1 MMVVDEKV
9 RLSSA
14 PPLVRPKAERRTKM
28 VFLFVLSVVVLCWS
42 AEGGFAQQSSDTE
55 STTAPAQRYRVF
67 SFRHI
72 SAGQAKAYLE
82 KAAIAVDSQ
91 IVKDNIISITASQQ
105 NLARAA
111 EVLRLVDSQ
120 KPFEVKT
127 LVPAAPVSA
136 LPSAD
141 QISSRLGNIKIGSF
155 ASPPVGAVDKAIIDV
170 SGDSVLIIAPLERI
184 KQIEQLL
191 VPASAFGRT
200 EGGPALL
207 ADQNQPADANMFT
220 LNSQPEMVATNYA
233 KEDTNSSDLLAA
245 AALLKINSSGLPG
258 TGAKKVQVADAN
270 IPVGSD
276 ANDRQLSDVLDR
288 LVNSLGKTT
297 ALDSNKPSAGE
308 PQKGPADSNEIT
320 PAVPPKT
327 PTGAKV
333 EQKFPEEINQHA
345 AKAPPAT
352 KTSQAYASEPVVDVN
367 EVLTVVLPEKLSIIQ
382 LIGLVSEYFHL
393 NYMYDPAKV
402 QGDINLRLENRLEGK
417 LKVSELYPLLEAVM
431 KQKGLVMT
439 RHGNFIT
446 VVPIT
451 EAASIDPLLIDATG
465 GKIKKGDVVVTQV
478 FRLKYI
484 DAESTKNLL
493 TSMGLGVE
501 INTSAS
507 AAGFLIVTEYAYRMS
522 RIEEIINLVDK
533 PGEPKKFRFRP
544 LKYIMAATLK
554 SKIEAL
560 TQQLGTVSVTIA
572 SQPGQPAPQ
581 PQVRRPVPRP
591 PTQPTPT
598 AAPATEAQTVYID
611 VDERTNRLLMIGR
624 DEQLDIVESL
634 IDILDVEQQDLRS
647 LRLYEIQHAD
657 AQDVVAKLEQVGIIT
672 AARTGTTT
680 RPSTTVRDR
689 ITPTTGQPAPV
700 PGAQPSASGASTQEF
715 TAEEPQVIVIESTNS
730 LLVNATAEQHLR
742 IATIIG
748 YVDSEP
754 EQASTNYAVYPLE
767 NQDPEEMAKV
777 LNQLIQETV
786 ESKDPTGKVVGTTVT
801 KKTEETITIIPDKN
815 TFSIIV
821 YASKRNQQWIESL
834 IRQLD
839 KRRPQVLIDV
849 TLVEVTKNDE
859 FNLDLSMVS
868 KFPKLEAG
876 GSMQQ
881 QQITAL
887 LQPFPSQPVIE
898 STVTNGSGT
907 GFYADEHI
915 QALLTAMNTKNY
927 GRVLARP
934 KLLVNDNEKGTIE
947 TKVQTAIVS
956 PATTIIPGS
965 TTTTA
970 TGVTS
975 VSTATYTAQIKLEI
989 KPHIS
994 EGNLLRLEV
1003 TMNRIDFGDLT
1014 RTYSLSAGGIPGSPP
1029 LTGPIPPDL
1038 LSSDVTTVITV
1049 PDDRTIILGG
1059 LEKLHQTKGGT
1070 KVPILGDLPLVG
1082 GLFRSTANSD
1092 TQDRLYVF
1100 VKANIL
1106 RPEEKGVE
1114 SDIVRISDKNRQ
1126 NFEKHEKQMQDYED
1140 WPGIKPTPMSP
1151 RKILDPNEK

>member
-9 RLSSA
+9 RWSS
-14 PPLVRPKAERRTKM
+14 LRPSADRRQTKM
-28 VFLFVLSVVVLCWS
+28 VFLFVLSVAVLCCS
-42 AEGGFAQQSSDTE
+42 AVLFAQQSSDAE
-55 STTAPAQRYRVF
+55 SAAAPAQRYRVF

-72 SAGQAKAYLE
+72 SASQAKAYLE

-127 LVPAAPVSA
+127 LVPAAPVSG

-207 ADQNQPADANMFT
+207 ADQNQSADADMFT
-220 LNSQPEMVATNYA
+220 LNSQPEKVATNYA
-233 KEDTNSSDLLAA
+233 KEDTNGSDLLDA
-245 AALLKINSSGLPG
+245 AALLKINSSGLPR
-258 TGAKKVQVADAN
+258 TGAKKVQVTDAN
-270 IPVGSD
+270 VPVGSD

-320 PAVPPKT
+320 PAAPPKT

-345 AKAPPAT
+345 AKVSPAT

-382 LIGLVSEYFHL
+382 LIGLISEYYHL

-417 LKVSELYPLLEAVM
+417 LKVSELYSLLEAAM

-439 RHGNFIT
+439 RHGNFVTI
-446 VVPIT
+446 VPII
-451 EAASIDPLLIDATG
+451 EAASVDPLLIDETK
-465 GKIKKGDVVVTQV
+465 GKIRKGDVIVTRT

-522 RIEEIINLVDK
+522 RVEEIINMVDK

-544 LKYIMAATLK
+544 LKYIMAAALK

-560 TQQLGTVSVTIA
+560 AEQLGTVSITIA
-572 SQPGQPAPQ
+572 SQPGQPTPQ

-591 PTQPTPT
+591 PTQPMPT
-598 AAPATEAQTVYID
+598 AALATEAQTVYID

-647 LRLYEIQHAD
+647 LRLYQIQHAD
-657 AQDVVAKLEQVGIIT
+657 AQDVVAKLEQLGIIT
-672 AARTGTTT
+672 TARTGTTT
-680 RPSTTVRDR
+680 RPSTTR
-689 ITPTTGQPAPV
+689 ITQPAPI
-700 PGAQPSASGASTQEF
+700 PGAQPSSSQEF

-801 KKTEETITIIPDKN
+801 KKTEESIVIIPDKN
-815 TFSIIV
+815 TFSIIA
-821 YASKRNQQWIESL
+821 YASKKNQQWIESL
-834 IRQLD
+834 IKQLD

-849 TLVEVTKNDE
+849 TLVEISKNDE
-859 FNLDLSMVS
+859 FTFDLDLVTKYPSISSVGNLGVAS
-868 KFPKLEAG
+868 YLKSPLSLTDPNARNKRIWDASSTAG
-876 GSMQQ
+876 QGK
-881 QQITAL
+881 A
-887 LQPFPSQPVIE
+887 
-898 STVTNGSGT
+898 
-907 GFYADEHI
+907 FYADNHV
-915 QALLTAMNTKNY
+915 QALLTAMDKKGY
-927 GRVLARP
+927 GRVLAKP
-934 KLLVNDNEKGTIE
+934 KLLVNDNEEGTITTKE
-947 TKVQTAIVS
+947 TQTIVS
-956 PATTIIPGS
+956 AQSSVMVGS
-965 TTTTA
+965 SGTGSSTA
-970 TGVTS
+970 S
-975 VSTATYTAQIKLEI
+975 VSKDPYTAEIKLGI

-994 EGNLLRLEV
+994 EGDLLRLEV
-1003 TMNRIDFGDLT
+1003 SMIRTDFRARPD
-1014 RTYSLSAGGIPGSPP
+1014 YSLDIGEGKLS
-1029 LTGPIPPDL
+1029 GPSPPDL
-1038 LSSDVTTVITV
+1038 LTSDVKTVITV
-1049 PDDRTIILGG
+1049 PDNRTIILGG
-1059 LEKLHQTKGGT
+1059 LERLNQTKGGT

-1082 GLFRSTANSD
+1082 GLFRSTANTDS
-1092 TQDRLYVF
+1092 QNRLYVF

-1106 RPEEKGVE
+1106 RPEEKGIQ

-1126 NFEKHEKQMQDYED
+1126 EFEKREKQMQDYED
-1140 WPGIKPTPMSP
+1140 WPGIKPTPMEP
-1151 RKILDPNEK
+1151 KKVLDADEK